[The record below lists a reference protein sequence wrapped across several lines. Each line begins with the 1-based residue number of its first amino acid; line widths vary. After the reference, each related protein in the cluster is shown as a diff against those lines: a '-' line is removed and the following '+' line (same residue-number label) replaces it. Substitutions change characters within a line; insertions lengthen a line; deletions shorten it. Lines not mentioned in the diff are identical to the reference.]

1 MVQTPFGFLF
11 TGNRGMVEGRFE
23 PTETRFVTD
32 MLTHVDWLVNIGAN
46 IGYYCCHALAAG
58 RSVVAFEPVNHN
70 LLALFRNLQANHW
83 ESRAEVFPIALGAE
97 VGIAEIYGG
106 GTSASL
112 LKGWAKADTVGET
125 TSCNTLD
132 NCLAARMGERPAL
145 VVIDTEGFEFE
156 VLRGAGEILRQTQK
170 HVWMIEISVFGHR
183 QEINPHYVDTFRM
196 FEESGYACW
205 CLGDTL
211 QPVTIGDVQA
221 AVAERKERFGNHNY
235 VFADAGRFAVS
246 ADGLRLEPLA

>member
-1 MVQTPFGFLF
+1 MVQTLFGFLF
-11 TGNRGMVEGRFE
+11 TGNRGMAEGRFE
-23 PTETRFVTD
+23 PTETRFVNDT
-32 MLTHVDWLVNIGAN
+32 LPHVDWLVNIGAN

-58 RSVVAFEPVNHN
+58 RPVVAFEPVSHN

-83 ESRAEVFPIALGAE
+83 ETRAEVFPIALGAE

-125 TSCNTLD
+125 TPCNTLD
-132 NCLAARMGERPAL
+132 NCLGPRMGERAAL
-145 VVIDTEGFEFE
+145 VVMDTEGFEFE
-156 VLRGAGEILRQTQK
+156 VLCGAGEVLRQAQK
-170 HVWMIEISVFGHR
+170 HVWMIEISLFGHR

-196 FEESGYACW
+196 FEEAGYACW

-211 QPVTIGDVQA
+211 QPVAITDVQA
-221 AVAERKERFGNHNY
+221 AVAEGREHFSNHNY
-235 VFADAGRFAVS
+235 VFASPGRFAVS
-246 ADGLRLEPLA
+246 ADGQRLEPVA